1 MIQAQNHSKVLD
13 FSFQSIIDL
22 LPCYLTIQDL
32 DLKFLFTNQTFKNDF
47 GDRINTHCYEAYKGS
62 SVRCYT
68 CPLEQTFKDKK
79 VHTNEQTF
87 QLPKGKICQ
96 ALVHSAPILDDS
108 GNIIAAIELAINVTN
123 LQQVRKELTFLGQS
137 IAFLSHS
144 IKNILEGL
152 QGGAY
157 VVDEGINGKDMALAI
172 KGWNIVKK
180 NIFDITDVVQNVL
193 YASKNRPLNYKKV
206 SPVEIVN
213 GSVELFREKAV
224 LMGIDLQIEVDPA
237 LPLVNIDAFAVR
249 RMLNNLIWN
258 ALEACIKDKKE
269 GSHIVVVRT
278 GFYDKSHIHLE
289 VEDNGTGMDE
299 ATKANIFEEFY
310 STKGSGGT
318 GLGLAVVEKIV
329 NKHGGLIEVETEL
342 GQGTLFRIILKN

>member
-1 MIQAQNHSKVLD
+1 MRI
-13 FSFQSIIDL
+13 
-22 LPCYLTIQDL
+22 
-32 DLKFLFTNQTFKNDF
+32 LFANQTFKNDF
-47 GDRINTHCYEAYKGS
+47 GDRVGEHCYEVYKES
-62 SVRCYT
+62 SVKCPT
-68 CPLEQTFKDKK
+68 CPLEQTFKGKK
-79 VHTNEQTF
+79 VYINEQTF
-87 QLPKGKICQ
+87 QLPQKKICQ
-96 ALVHSAPILDDS
+96 ALVHSAPIFDDN
-108 GNIIAAIELAINVTN
+108 GNIIAAVELAINVTD
-123 LQQVRKELTFLGQS
+123 LKQVLKELTFLGQS
-137 IAFLSHS
+137 IAFLSHG

-180 NIFDITDVVQNVL
+180 NIFDITDVVQNIL

-224 LMGIDLQIEVDPA
+224 HMGIDLQIEAAPD
-237 LPLVNIDAFAVR
+237 LPLVNIDTFATR

-258 ALEACIKDKKE
+258 ALEACIKDNKE

-278 GFYDKSHIHLE
+278 GLYDKSHFHFE
-289 VEDNGTGMDE
+289 VEDNGIGMDE
-299 ATKANIFEEFY
+299 ITKGNIFEEFF
-310 STKGSGGT
+310 STKGSSGT

-329 NKHGGLIEVETEL
+329 NKHGGVIEVET
-342 GQGTLFRIILKN
+342 GPGKGTLFRIILKI